1 MCQDKIQKGSKVQ
14 DVQSR
19 SPGASKPMAGQKV
32 QLFHGV
38 GIGIGIVSPLSIA
51 EMLIGSFSM

>member
-1 MCQDKIQKGSKVQ
+1 MCQDKIEKGSR
-14 DVQSR
+14 R
-19 SPGASKPMAGQKV
+19 SIPPMAGQKV